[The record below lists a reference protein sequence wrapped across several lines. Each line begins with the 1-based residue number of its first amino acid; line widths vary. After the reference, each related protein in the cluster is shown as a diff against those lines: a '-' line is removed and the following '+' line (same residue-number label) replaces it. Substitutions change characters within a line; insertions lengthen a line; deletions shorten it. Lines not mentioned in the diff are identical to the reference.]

1 MSKGIGEATVHSGS
15 WKRRIAGELLGA
27 DNAFALAARVS
38 DVRSGRTGV
47 RAWYERTS
55 TPTGRQNWK
64 NIRRFRN
71 IHAGGRCIIIGNGPS
86 LRDTNLGIL
95 RDELT
100 FGLNRINLM
109 FDQLGWETTFRV
121 VVNQLVVQQCA
132 EDFRS
137 VSNPLFTTSR
147 NRRYL
152 EGVQSAV
159 YLQDLAGPSFSPNLN
174 RGIWEGATV
183 TYVAMQIAYYM
194 GFAEVILVGVD
205 HRFAVSGPAGKIVES
220 AGPDHSHFDPN
231 YFGKGFKWQLPDL
244 ETSEI
249 AYSLAHRKFLAD
261 GRRII
266 DATVDGDLTVFPK
279 LSLESALAR

>member
-1 MSKGIGEATVHSGS
+1 MPRRS
-15 WKRRIAGELLGA
+15 WKRRVAGELLGT
-27 DNAFALAARVS
+27 DNALALAARVS
-38 DVRSGRTGV
+38 DVRAGRIGV
-47 RAWYERTS
+47 RAWHNRTS
-55 TPTGRQNWK
+55 TPTGRHNSK

-71 IHAGGRCIIIGNGPS
+71 IHAGERCIIIGNGPS
-86 LRDTNLGIL
+86 LRDTNLGML

-109 FDQLGWETTFRV
+109 FDKLGWETTFRV
-121 VVNQLVVQQCA
+121 VVNQLVVEQCA
-132 EDFRS
+132 EDFRK
-137 VSNPLFTTSR
+137 VSTPLFTTSR

-152 EGVQSAV
+152 EGVRSAV
-159 YLQDLAGPSFSPNLN
+159 YLQDLAGPSFSSNLN

-194 GFAEVILVGVD
+194 GFSEVILVGVD

-220 AGPDHSHFDPN
+220 AGPDQSHFDPN

-249 AYSLAHRKFLAD
+249 AYNLAHRKFSAD

-266 DATVDGDLTVFPK
+266 DATVGGDLTVFQK
-279 LSLESALAR
+279 MSLEKALAR